1 MEGLV
6 CVGLVSSAGWMVQS
20 VGWMVFDLLDGRL
33 ICWLVDLLDGWFCM
47 CGVGLACYLDG
58 PAIGDDYDNGVD
70 VLFSSGLVSRSN
82 GWLWAGWKVW
92 SARWMGFLWF
102 GLLINCTF

>member
-1 MEGLV
+1 
-6 CVGLVSSAGWMVQS
+6 
-20 VGWMVFDLLDGRL
+20 MVFNLLDGRL
-33 ICWLVDLLDGWFCM
+33 ICWRDGLVC
-47 CGVGLACYLDG
+47 VGLVWS
-58 PAIGDDYDNGVD
+58 AIWMALLVYDFVSWVD
-70 VLFSSGLVSRSN
+70 VLFSSALVSRSN